1 MKGPGPREA
10 RTSKEAGKRW
20 SGRRVGWIV
29 WKGLVGKYRK
39 DLYDEMFKPSKML
52 VGGTKTDGNG
62 RIVEGSACSR
72 RDSGV

>member
-20 SGRRVGWIV
+20 SGRLVGWIV
-29 WKGLVGKYRK
+29 WKGLVGE
-39 DLYDEMFKPSKML
+39 YDEMFKPSKML
-52 VGGTKTDGNG
+52 IGGTKTDGNG
-62 RIVEGSACSR
+62 RIVEGSACFR